1 MKRIWKQVQQTL
13 RILGAGIL
21 AILVLVSST
30 VPGGERLEQVR
41 AYTRGVEFDY
51 AGWMLAALWDKG
63 QQWALSAPRYW
74 DEKTQRQVVED
85 WAALTR
91 EVQALRAESARIFAD
106 PSVSDPQTAAAPVL
120 ARLRAREAEQ
130 ARLGALS
137 EEILQVQTRAV
148 LAEMGLTYGKQAVPS
163 VLYRISKLPLALVV
177 SPREVIRQ
185 DANISLLPDMGL
197 DEITA
202 LEQRVEGELGVSAL
216 VVQIGGVAVYPT
228 MVMETTNLVYL
239 TDTVAHEWTHNYLT
253 LRPLGMLYDATPEL
267 RSMNETAASLAGKE
281 IGLRVL
287 ERYYP
292 DLVPPPPAPP
302 AAPQTQQ
309 PPAEPPA
316 FDFRAEM
323 HITRVEADRLL
334 AEGKVDEAEAY
345 MEARRQVFYA
355 NGYVL
360 RRLNQAYFAFHGAY
374 ADTPLGAAGE
384 DPVGPAVRALR
395 AQSGSLREFLN
406 RISWMDEFADL
417 QKALQ
422 P

>member
-1 MKRIWKQVQQTL
+1 MQQTL
-13 RILGAGIL
+13 RALGAGIL
-21 AILVLVSST
+21 TILVLVSST

-41 AYTRGVEFDY
+41 AFTRGVEFDY
-51 AGWMLAALWDKG
+51 AGWMLAALWEKG

-74 DEKTQRQVVED
+74 DERTQRQVIED

-91 EVQALRAESARIFAD
+91 EVQSLRAESARIFAD
-106 PSVSDPQTAAAPVL
+106 PAVSDPQTAAAPVL

-130 ARLGALS
+130 ERLGAWS
-137 EEILQVQTRAV
+137 EEILQIQTRAV
-148 LAEMGLTYGKQAVPS
+148 LGELGLTYGKQAVPS
-163 VLYRISKLPLALVV
+163 VLYRISELPLALVV

-185 DANISLLPDMGL
+185 DANISLLPEMGL

-202 LEQRVEGELGVSAL
+202 LEQRVEQDLGVSAL
-216 VVQIGGVAVYPT
+216 VVQIGGVGVYPT
-228 MVMETTNLVYL
+228 MVMETTNLVWL
-239 TDTVAHEWTHNYLT
+239 TETVAHEWTHNYLT

-302 AAPQTQQ
+302 TAPQPQQ
-309 PPAEPPA
+309 LPADPPA

-334 AEGKVDEAEAY
+334 AEGKVAEAEAF

-384 DPVGPAVRALR
+384 DPVGPAVRSLR

-406 RISWMDEFADL
+406 RISWMDEFGDL
-417 QKALQ
+417 KKAVQ

>member
-1 MKRIWKQVQQTL
+1 
-13 RILGAGIL
+13 
-21 AILVLVSST
+21 

-74 DEKTQRQVVED
+74 DESTQRQVVED

-106 PSVSDPQTAAAPVL
+106 PAVSDPQAAAAPVL
-120 ARLRAREAEQ
+120 TQLRVREAEQ

-137 EEILQVQTRAV
+137 EEILQIQTRAV
-148 LAEMGLTYGKQAVPS
+148 LAEMGLTTGKQAVPS

-216 VVQIGGVAVYPT
+216 VVQIGGVAVYPS

-253 LRPLGMLYDATPEL
+253 LRPLGVLYDATPEL

-292 DLVPPPPAPP
+292 DQVPPPPAPP

-374 ADTPLGAAGE
+374 ADTPLGAAGK

-417 QKALQ
+417 QKAVQ